1 MFSVLAFSCGLIVAL
16 LSLVGFGFR
25 CCFACLCVRH
35 SGVCFDC
42 GAVAY
47 GLLMVLIELRFVCL
61 WVVALILVMLIGW
74 LIVLIIDASFLLVFY
89 CDLVVMQLLV
99 VELVAAGYFVC
110 VVCGAM
116 GCCDCLGLAV
126 WLLV

>member
-99 VELVAAGYFVC
+99 VSWLLLVILFVWF
-110 VVCGAM
+110 VARW